1 MTALPATRLPRLLA
15 LIGYALGLLG
25 ILLSVGA
32 TIDARYAKA
41 EDVQAIR
48 QDLKC
53 ASRDIRLSNLRVQEA
68 ILRQEAAALETARRQ
83 RTLTGLELQRY
94 NDVLNEYGQL
104 QGRQKR
110 LEELAGCP

>member
-1 MTALPATRLPRLLA
+1 MTALPATGVPRILA
-15 LIGYALGLLG
+15 LLGYALGLVG
-25 ILLSVGA
+25 ILLSAGA

-41 EDVQAIR
+41 SDVQAIR
-48 QDLKC
+48 EDLKC
-53 ASRDIRLSNLRVQEA
+53 ASRDIRLSNLHVREA

-83 RTLTGLELQRY
+83 RALTSLEIQRY
-94 NDVLNEYGQL
+94 NDVLSEYGQL